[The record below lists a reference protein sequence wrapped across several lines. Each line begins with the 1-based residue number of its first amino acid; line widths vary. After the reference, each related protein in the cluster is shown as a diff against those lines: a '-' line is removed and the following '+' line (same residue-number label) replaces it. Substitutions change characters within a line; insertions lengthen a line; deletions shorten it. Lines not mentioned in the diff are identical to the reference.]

1 MKKKA
6 VLLALL
12 SGLVL
17 FLVAGTITLASTSE
31 MTTESTGYQSNSRQQ
46 QVSQRDNYRENR
58 MYRDNSY
65 RGHCHDNNGFMRQ
78 NHSMNFW
85 K

>member
-12 SGLVL
+12 SGLAI

-31 MTTESTGYQSNSRQQ
+31 MTTETTEYQSNSRQL
-46 QVSQRDNYRENR
+46 QVSERENYRENR

-65 RGHCHDNNGFMRQ
+65 RGHCHDNKGFMRQ
-78 NHSMNFW
+78 NHPMNFW